1 MNHLNANLLHHDTV
15 FSEHSES
22 NPDTAK
28 NIPRPKF
35 SFFRTRNR
43 KIPPTASPG
52 TRPSPAVTETS
63 PLPLPSPPACCAP
76 PRFPAAK
83 AAAGPPERPFT
94 PPPQPHNSPAVTE
107 TSPPPRSSS
116 PACYAPPRFPAA
128 KAADGPPECPFT
140 PPQPHSLPRRDRDV
154 SAASV
159 ILSGLPCSAPI
170 PSRKSRSRTT
180 GMPFHSPAAAHFPRR
195 DRDVSAAPVTLLP
208 RLCHPRTCP
217 KRLAG
222 RDEIEIF
229 NRNILRK

>member
-52 TRPSPAVTETS
+52 TRPSPAATATS
-63 PLPLPSPPACCAP
+63 LPPRSSPPACYAP

-94 PPPQPHNSPAVTE
+94 PPQPHSSPAVTE
-107 TSPPPRSSS
+107 TPPPPRSRSCRAFVAPAPARSDS
-116 PACYAPPRFPAA
+116 PAETESKFLTEIFCANKKIAYLCTRISA
-128 KAADGPPECPFT
+128 K
-140 PPQPHSLPRRDRDV
+140 RRDS
-154 SAASV
+154 SA
-159 ILSGLPCSAPI
+159 G
-170 PSRKSRSRTT
+170 
-180 GMPFHSPAAAHFPRR
+180 
-195 DRDVSAAPVTLLP
+195 
-208 RLCHPRTCP
+208 
-217 KRLAG
+217 
-222 RDEIEIF
+222 
-229 NRNILRK
+229 